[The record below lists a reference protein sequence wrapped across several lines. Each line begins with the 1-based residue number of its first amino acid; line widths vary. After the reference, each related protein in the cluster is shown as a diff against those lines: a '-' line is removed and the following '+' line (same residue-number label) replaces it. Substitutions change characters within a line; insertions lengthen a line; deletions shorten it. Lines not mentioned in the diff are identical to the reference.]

1 MLQILHAVK
10 QIHTKRKKA
19 VLWQRPG
26 TKPGTSFCQMYSCSP
41 VQKTAFRP
49 DSASGGR
56 RFRYTASGRVTPRGS
71 IP

>member
-56 RFRYTASGRVTPRGS
+56 LLPAACPDPGGRCGMY
-71 IP
+71 